1 MFHVK
6 IWGQTGLG
14 IQIFLFQNVIFT
26 RDAPSPEGLEAALHT
41 HPQEYFLGERYE

>member
-1 MFHVK
+1 MMFHVK
-6 IWGQTGLG
+6 IWGQIG
-14 IQIFLFQNVIFT
+14 FSFQNVVFT